1 MKNRFFGLLSS
12 KKLSQKFYYILH
24 GSIFLY
30 MADKKQ
36 TGIIVPDTSVVID
49 GRVSV
54 KIKSGEFR
62 GAEVVIPEAVV
73 SELEAQANKGREIG
87 YKGLDE
93 LSELRRLADKGE
105 ISLSFRGVEPT
116 LEEIKLSKEGRVDAL
131 IRSTA
136 LEVGGLFVSEDR
148 IQSIIAE
155 AKGLQVLYLSP
166 KVVDPSELG
175 ALRIEDFFSKD
186 TMSVHLKN
194 GVSPMAKK
202 GPVGK
207 VRYVRIRDAPATFPE
222 LQSISRELIE
232 RSRVDPEAFIEM
244 SADGATV
251 LQIRNMRIA
260 ITHQPFS
267 DDMEIT
273 AVRPTVVVD
282 LEQYHLSDKLK
293 ERILSQRGVL
303 IAGPPGAGKST
314 FAAGVARYLNEHGQV
329 VKTMES
335 PRDLQVPPE
344 ITQYAPLNGR
354 MENTADLLLLVRP
367 DYTIYDEV
375 RKTADFLTFADMR
388 LAGVGM
394 IGVVHSTR
402 AVDAIQRLIG
412 RVELGVIPQVVD
424 TVIFLDQGEVAK
436 VLILA
441 FTVKVPHGMT
451 EQDLAR
457 PVITVADFGT
467 EKVEYEIYTYGEQVV
482 VMPIGIESQK
492 RKPSW
497 KLAEEEVGNTISR
510 YAKGPIKVEMTSDD
524 SAIVKVRSREMRR
537 VIGKGGSVIDR
548 IERSLGIHIDVRE
561 LEPESPLKKTKGIS
575 SYDFEGSEPETGKS
589 AAKKPS
595 SVLPMLEKTRK
606 HLILT
611 VPELAKEDVEIY
623 VEEEYLFSA
632 TVSRHGDIKI
642 RRNSELANAI
652 EDAMDSGEIL
662 EVRKL

>member
-1 MKNRFFGLLSS
+1 MT
-12 KKLSQKFYYILH
+12 
-24 GSIFLY
+24 
-30 MADKKQ
+30 DEKQ
-36 TGIIVPDTSVVID
+36 IGIIVPDTSVMID
-49 GRVSV
+49 GRISM
-54 KIKSGEFR
+54 KIRSGEFQ
-62 GAEVVIPEAVV
+62 GAEVIIPEAVV

-87 YKGLDE
+87 FKGLDE
-93 LSELRRLADKGE
+93 LSELRRLADRGE

-131 IRSTA
+131 IRRTA

-155 AKGLQVLYLSP
+155 AKGLKVQYIPP
-166 KVVDPSELG
+166 KVMDPSELG
-175 ALRIEDFFSKD
+175 PLRIEEFFSED

-194 GVSPMAKK
+194 GVTPMAKK
-202 GPVGK
+202 GPIGK
-207 VRYVRIRDAPATFPE
+207 VRYVRIRDAPVTFSE
-222 LQSISRELIE
+222 LQGLSRGLIE
-232 RSRVDPEAFIEM
+232 RARVDPESFIEM
-244 SADGATV
+244 SSDGATV

-273 AVRPTVVVD
+273 AVRPTVIVD
-282 LEQYHLSDKLK
+282 LEQYRLSDKLE

-314 FAAGVARYLNEHGQV
+314 FAAGVARYLSEHGQV

-354 MENTADLLLLVRP
+354 MEDTADLLLLVRP

-375 RKTADFLTFADMR
+375 RKTADFLIFADMR
-388 LAGVGM
+388 LSGVGM

-424 TVIFLDQGEVAK
+424 TVIFIDGGEVAK

-441 FTVKVPHGMT
+441 FTVKVPHGMM

-457 PVITVADFGT
+457 PVITVSDFGT
-467 EKVEYEIYTYGEQVV
+467 GKVEHEIYTYGEQVV
-482 VMPIGIESQK
+482 VMPIGVEREA
-492 RKPSW
+492 RKPAW
-497 KLAEEEVGNTISR
+497 KLAEEEVKNTISK
-510 YAKGPIKVEMTSDD
+510 YAQGPVKVEMTSDD
-524 SAIVKVRSREMRR
+524 SAIVKVRGPEMRR
-537 VIGKGGSVIDR
+537 VIGKGGSIVDR
-548 IERSLGIHIDVRE
+548 IEKTLGIHIDVRE
-561 LEPESPLKKTKGIS
+561 LEAESPKKVKGIR
-575 SYDFEGSEPETGKS
+575 YEPERQEVGEVGEVRPKGAES
-589 AAKKPS
+589 PVS
-595 SVLPMLEKTRK
+595 EHPMLEKTRK
-606 HLILT
+606 HLIMKT
-611 VPELAKEDVEIY
+611 PELAGEDVEVY

-632 TVSRHGDIKI
+632 TVSRHGDIKV
-642 RRNSELANAI
+642 RVNSDLAHAI
-652 EDAMDSGEIL
+652 EDAVESGELL
-662 EVRKL
+662 EIRKL